1 MGILKFD
8 NAILQRDFSIYLT
21 IINEEDAYLSLNQYN
36 F

>member
-8 NAILQRDFSIYLT
+8 NTILQRDFSIYLT